1 MRSHTS
7 PRLLRYTCS
16 IGHSR
21 CCMRLLKPILSF
33 LALLCFVPA
42 WGQSLSN
49 LRNNTVV
56 LENDTVVLD
65 TLSIVPSSFAILQDG
80 TPLDSSKYELLW
92 YSGQLIVDENLVGS
106 TITTNYRVFPS
117 LYSAKTFN
125 KDPSLIRNIRDEP
138 QNPFSYTVKPGTA
151 QELFDLGTL
160 SKSGSI
166 SRGITIGN
174 NQDLGVSSSLNLNL
188 SGQLT
193 PKIGIRAA
201 ITDNNIPFQPEGNTQ
216 QLQDFDQIYIQLFT
230 DETELTAGDFRIE
243 TPNSYFMSFLKRAQG
258 LSIKHRFN
266 IQRKKVENDVPGF
279 LEVKGSGALSRG
291 KFNRQIIQ
299 GVEGNQGPYRLR
311 GAESESFIV
320 VIAGTERVYI
330 DGQLL
335 TRGQE
340 HDYIIDY
347 NTAELTFTSKRLI
360 TKDSRVIVEFQYSER
375 NYSRSLFHVGTD
387 FEKNRL
393 KVRFNL
399 YSEQDG
405 KNGLLNGDLTGDQLQ
420 MLQDIGD
427 SLGLAVIPS
436 IDSVG
441 FSTDQVRYK
450 KIDSTITISGVPVYV
465 PEVFVYSI
473 NADSALYQ
481 VRFSDVG
488 AGNGDYVQIQTT
500 ANGRVYQWVAPDT
513 ITGAHKGRYIP
524 AKQIITPKMSQLFTL
539 AAEYKVGKNGN
550 VMVEGALSNTDLN
563 RFSSADNED
572 NLGYGVKV
580 KYDHI
585 IPLADS
591 GKWALKTGVD
601 FENINENFRPIERYR
616 TVEFDRDWNLR
627 DQNQYTN
634 QYISAARLGFT
645 RRDIADVEYTFRS
658 FLNETIFEA
667 YQNAL
672 TAKVAHKGFR
682 FDLNSSHIFSNGKE
696 VNNRFGRFTVG
707 AEQKFKW
714 FVVGATNIFEDNQ
727 FFDATA
733 DTLTATSYRWNDA
746 KAYVKSPDGWKNR
759 YSVFYQRR
767 DDWLPGNNQL
777 KYSSVGESAG
787 LTGELARNPNSVF
800 KATVTYRRLTV
811 KDTTLSTNRP
821 DNTLVN
827 RLEYNLKVFKGA
839 ITSSTFYEVG
849 SGLESKKEFIYVE
862 VPAGQGAYS
871 WLDQNGNGIK
881 ELNEYVQA
889 VYQDT
894 ARYIRVFTPTN
905 DFTKVYT
912 TQFNEVINLNP
923 RAVWGGK
930 KGFLK
935 FVSRFSDQL
944 VYRIDRKTQ
953 RNNLLAA
960 FDPFFSTVSDSTLV
974 TLTSSLRNTF
984 FFNRSSSK
992 VGADYTYADNRTKV
1006 YLANG
1011 FENRTTT
1018 SHKLKVRW
1026 NFAKMFTFNTEGE
1039 YGWKSTVSDFFST
1052 NNYDIVFYVINPE
1065 LVFQPGTKWRV
1076 RGQFKYTDKTNRL
1089 PDGGGTQQ
1097 AILRDAGIEGKY
1109 NLLQRGSI
1117 NATFNFISITYDGST
1132 GNTVEFE
1139 LLEGLKAGFNYT
1151 WSTYFQMRVGKN
1163 MQVNLQYS
1171 GRKSEKN
1178 AAVHTGTVQ
1187 VRAFF

>member
-1 MRSHTS
+1 M
-7 PRLLRYTCS
+7 LLYLT
-16 IGHSR
+16 
-21 CCMRLLKPILSF
+21 PSF
-33 LALLCFVPA
+33 
-42 WGQSLSN
+42 GQSLSN
-49 LRNNTVV
+49 LRSSSITLNS
-56 LENDTVVLD
+56 DTVVLD
-65 TLSIVPSSFAILQDG
+65 TLSIVPSSFSITQDG
-80 TPLDSSKYELLW
+80 VPVDASRYQLLW
-92 YSGQLIVDENLVGS
+92 YSAQLVVDSALQNS
-106 TITTNYRVFPS
+106 TVVANYRVFPT
-117 LYSAKTFN
+117 LYSTKTFN
-125 KDPSLIRNIRDEP
+125 KDPSLIRNMRDEP

-166 SRGITIGN
+166 SRGVTIGN

-216 QLQDFDQIYIQLFT
+216 QLQDFDQIYIQLYT

-243 TPNSYFMSFLKRAQG
+243 TPNSYFMSFMKRAQG

-266 IQRKKVENDVPGF
+266 IQRKKVQNDVPGS

-291 KFNRQIIQ
+291 KFSRQIIQ

-311 GAESESFIV
+311 GAENESFII
-320 VIAGTERVYI
+320 VIAGTERIYI
-330 DGQLL
+330 DGELL

-340 HDYIIDY
+340 HDYVIDY
-347 NTAELTFTSKRLI
+347 NTAEVTFTSKRLI
-360 TKDSRVIVEFQYSER
+360 TKDSRIIVEFQYSER

-405 KNGLLNGDLTGDQLQ
+405 RNGILNGDLSSEQLQ
-420 MLQDIGD
+420 LLQDIGD
-427 SLGLAVIPS
+427 SVDLAIIPS

-441 FSTDQVRYK
+441 FSNDQVRYLK
-450 KIDSTITISGVPVYV
+450 RDTTVTVGGVPVFV
-465 PEVFVYSI
+465 PEIFVYSI
-473 NADSALYQ
+473 NPDSAFYQ
-481 VRFSDVG
+481 VRFADVG
-488 AGNGDYVQIQTT
+488 VGNGDYVQIQST
-500 ANGRVYQWVAPDT
+500 ANGRVYQWVAPDS
-513 ITGAHKGRYIP
+513 ITGARKGRYIP
-524 AKQIITPKMSQLFTL
+524 AQRIITPKMNQLYTL

-563 RFSSADNED
+563 RFSSADNKD
-572 NLGYGVKV
+572 NLGYGVKM
-580 KYDHI
+580 KYDHL
-585 IPLADS
+585 IPLDDS
-591 GKWALKTGVD
+591 ARWALKTGVE
-601 FENINENFRPIERYR
+601 FENINQHFRPIERFR

-627 DQNQYTN
+627 DQNQFTD
-634 QYISAARLGFT
+634 QYISAAKLGFV
-645 RRDIADVEYTFRS
+645 RKDVADVEYTFRS
-658 FLNETIFEA
+658 FLNQTLFEA

-672 TAKVAHKGFR
+672 DARVNHKGFR
-682 FDLNSSHIFSNGKE
+682 FTLNSSHIFSNGQE
-696 VNNRFGRFTVG
+696 VKNRFGRFTAG
-707 AEQKFKW
+707 AEQKLKW
-714 FVVGATNIFEDNQ
+714 LVVGATNIFEDNR
-727 FFDATA
+727 FRDAAT
-733 DTLTATSYRWNDA
+733 DTLTQLSYRWNDA

-767 DDWLPGNNQL
+767 DDWLPSSNEL
-777 KYSSVGESAG
+777 RYSSVGESAG
-787 LTGELARNPNSVF
+787 ISGELARNPNSVF
-800 KATVTYRRLTV
+800 KATVTYRKLTV
-811 KDTTLSTNRP
+811 RDTTLSTNRP

-930 KGFLK
+930 TGFRK
-935 FVSRFSDQL
+935 FISRFSDQL

-953 RNNLLAA
+953 RNSLLAA
-960 FDPFFSTVSDSTLV
+960 FDPFFSTVTDSTLV

-984 FFNRSSSK
+984 FFNRSSST
-992 VGADYTYADNRTKV
+992 VGADYTFADNRTKV
-1006 YLANG
+1006 FLANG

-1018 SHKLKVRW
+1018 SHKLNVRW
-1026 NFAKMFTFNTEGE
+1026 NFAKMFTLTAEGE
-1039 YGWKSTVSDFFST
+1039 YGWRSTLSDFFST
-1052 NNYDIVFYVINPE
+1052 NNYDIVFYVVNPT

-1089 PDGGGTQQ
+1089 AEGGTQQ
-1097 AILRDAGIEGKY
+1097 AILRDAGLEGKY

-1151 WSTYFQMRVGKN
+1151 WSLFFQMRLGKN
-1163 MQVNLQYS
+1163 MQV
-1171 GRKSEKN
+1171 
-1178 AAVHTGTVQ
+1178 
-1187 VRAFF
+1187 